1 MRRLIAAFQQLH
13 FGKLATAFLMGAVL
27 LIATACNSGNE
38 LGARPNNPPVQ
49 MGGQNNPHKMGGD
62 TYSQYKMS
70 TDAKTKKSGDRASL
84 IQPSSQFLAASYTN
98 ENSSRI
104 QYPGS
109 GRVESANSKN
119 DFTSSRE
126 QEKLMN
132 PGQIPAQ
139 RQPIVDRS
147 DPNARILEKTG
158 QTFKDASGFLNQPAT
173 DTRYH
178 SDLEQVNPDRRGSN
192 R

>member
-1 MRRLIAAFQQLH
+1 MRQLMAAFQQLH
-13 FGKLATAFLMGAVL
+13 FGKLVTAFMMGAVL
-27 LIATACNSGNE
+27 LIATACSSGNE

-70 TDAKTKKSGDRASL
+70 TDAKAKKSGDRASL
-84 IQPSSQFLAASYTN
+84 MQPSSQLLAASYTN

-109 GRVESANSKN
+109 SRVESANSRN
-119 DFTSSRE
+119 EFASPGE
-126 QEKLMN
+126 QKRLMN

-139 RQPIVDRS
+139 RQPIVDRTNP
-147 DPNARILEKTG
+147 DARLLEKTG
-158 QTFKDASGFLNQPAT
+158 QTFKDASGFLNQPAK
-173 DTRYH
+173 DTRNH
-178 SDLEQVNPDRRGSN
+178 SELEQVNPYRQGSN

>member
-1 MRRLIAAFQQLH
+1 MRQLMAALKQLQ
-13 FGKLATAFLMGAVL
+13 FGKLVTAFLMGVVL

-70 TDAKTKKSGDRASL
+70 TDAKAKKSGDRASL
-84 IQPSSQFLAASYTN
+84 MQSPSQLVAASYTN

-109 GRVESANSKN
+109 SRVESARSKD
-119 DFTSSRE
+119 DFASRE
-126 QEKLMN
+126 QQKKLMN

-147 DPNARILEKTG
+147 DPNAKLLEKTG
-158 QTFKDASGFLNQPAT
+158 QTFKDAGSFLKQPAK

-178 SDLEQVNPDRRGSN
+178 SDLEQVNPDRR
-192 R
+192 